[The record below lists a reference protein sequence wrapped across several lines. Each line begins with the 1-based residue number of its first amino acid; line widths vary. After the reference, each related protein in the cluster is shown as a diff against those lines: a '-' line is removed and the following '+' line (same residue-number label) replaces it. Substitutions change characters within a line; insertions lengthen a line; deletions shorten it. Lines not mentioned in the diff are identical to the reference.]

1 MAVKNS
7 SSPPRKRGAQ
17 KPAAIDFDFERLI
30 AAAVASIT
38 LKRPRKRKTT
48 YRRDYQG

>member
-1 MAVKNS
+1 MAIKGS
-7 SSPPRKRGAQ
+7 SSPAPKRGAQ

-30 AAAVASIT
+30 AAAVTSIT

-48 YRRDYQG
+48 YRRD